1 MKTAARGMSG
11 GLAGQAVRAALAS
24 TAGRCM
30 IVPMTD
36 TTRPSD
42 IQREHRA
49 QRDAVI
55 RAFLAYSVIILG
67 FWVVNSLSSITEAE
81 RAGVDAHAAQAWFL
95 EGSSTVFVLVLFWPV
110 GWLESRFPVGETR
123 WPVAFPVH
131 LAGSLVFS
139 ALHVG
144 GIALIRETLWPLFFE
159 GDYRFFADGA
169 GLVFLYEYRKDVMAY
184 AVILFLLYIF
194 RTVEQHRMDAETARR
209 EAQVRHRVT
218 LKCGGRTVLA
228 EADGFLFAS
237 AAGNYVE
244 AVFATGTHFARLTL
258 RELET
263 QLRAAQ
269 IDAVRVH
276 RSYIVNRAAIA
287 EIAPTGE
294 GDVVITLTG
303 GAQVPG
309 SRRYRAALEG

>member
-11 GLAGQAVRAALAS
+11 GLAGQAVRAALAC

-67 FWVVNSLSSITEAE
+67 FWVVNSLSNITEAE
-81 RAGVDAHAAQAWFL
+81 RGGGVAHVAEIWFL
-95 EGSSTVFVLVLFWPV
+95 EGTSTAFVLLLFWPIS
-110 GWLESRFPVGETR
+110 WLESRYPVGETR
-123 WPVAFPVH
+123 WPVAIPVH
-131 LAGSLVFS
+131 VIGSLAFS
-139 ALHVG
+139 AIHVG
-144 GIALIRETLWPLFFE
+144 GIALARDGLWPLLFDGQYDFF
-159 GDYRFFADGA
+159 GDGV
-169 GLVFLYEYRKDVMAY
+169 GLVFVYEYRKDVMAY

-194 RTVEQHRMDAETARR
+194 RTVEQHRMDAEAARR

-244 AVFATGTHFARLTL
+244 ATFATGTHFARLTL

-269 IDAVRVH
+269 VDAVRVH
-276 RSYIVNRAAIA
+276 RSFIVNRSAIA

-294 GDVVITLTG
+294 GDVVITLTS